1 MDMPDTTQT
10 AEDQTTNGARLPPER
25 AARLMRLATYAS
37 VSVASIL
44 VVTKFAAWLMTDAVS
59 LLSTL
64 IDSFLDVGASL
75 LNLIAVRHALEPADK
90 EHRFGH
96 GKAEPLAGLAQAA
109 FICGSAGFLLIEA
122 GERLFHPKAIEN
134 TDIGYVV
141 MVLAIVLTLGL
152 VGFQRYVVN
161 KTGSVA
167 ITADSAHYQMDVL
180 VNASVIVSLWLVSS
194 FGLTWADPVFA
205 ITIAGYIIWGA
216 WKIGTTALH
225 MLMDRELSDQDRQKI
240 GEIALAHP
248 GVKGLHD
255 LRTRSSGNLVFIQ
268 MHLEMDGDMSLLDA
282 HAISDAVEARV
293 KEAFPNAEVLIHEDP
308 EGIEE
313 ERAVFH

>member
-1 MDMPDTTQT
+1 MDMPDPTQE
-10 AEDQTTNGARLPPER
+10 AEDRTTGSVPLPPAR
-25 AARLMRLATYAS
+25 AATLMRLATYAS

-64 IDSFLDVGASL
+64 IDSLLDVGASL

-109 FICGSAGFLLIEA
+109 FICGSAVFLVIEA

-134 TDIGYVV
+134 TDVGYGV

-152 VGFQRYVVN
+152 VVFQRHVVN

-194 FGLTWADPVFA
+194 FGWTLADPLFA
-205 ITIAGYIIWGA
+205 LVIAGYIFWGA
-216 WKIGTTALH
+216 RRIGLTAYH
-225 MLMDRELSDQDRQKI
+225 MLMDRELSDRDRQKI
-240 GEIALAHP
+240 TEIALAHQS
-248 GVKGLHD
+248 VKGLHD
-255 LRTRSSGNLVFIQ
+255 LRTRSSGNRVFIQ
-268 MHLEMDGDMSLLDA
+268 MHLEMDGDISLLEA
-282 HAISDAVEARV
+282 HEISDAVEAKV

-313 ERAVFH
+313 EQAVFH